1 MKQGER
7 AITIGASMSGM
18 LAARVLAEHFHEVIV
33 LERDTLP
40 PVGENRRGVPQGR
53 HAHALLASGL
63 NVLEAFFPGFTG
75 ELVEQGALSA
85 DISRVR
91 WFDNGGYHAR
101 CTGLELLLV
110 SRPLL
115 EAHVRTRF
123 LQLPNVRVIEGCAVQ
138 SLVTED
144 GDNRVTGVRIDRP
157 SDGNTS
163 EEVLTAD
170 LVVDASGRGSQTP
183 MWLEALGFP
192 RPKEDVIQVDLGYAT
207 RIYQRHSKHLDGDV
221 AMLVVP
227 TPPSRRGAVMLS
239 MEHDRW
245 MLTLIGMLGDHP
257 PTEEQEFLEFARG
270 LPAPE
275 IYETIEGAE
284 PLSSPLSIKFPAS
297 SRRRYERMP
306 RFPEGYLVFGDAIC
320 SFNPIYGQ
328 GMSSAALQAVALKK
342 SLVQGKDG
350 VASRFFPEAAKVL
363 DGPWTIAVGGDLRY
377 PTVEGPRTPMV
388 RFINWY
394 LGKLHIAARRNPHLT
409 LAFQKVAQL
418 LSQPP
423 SLLHPKTAFRVL
435 RGNLFGGHQS
445 GSRES
450 A

>member
-7 AITIGASMSGM
+7 AIMIGASISGL
-18 LAARVLAEHFHEVIV
+18 LAARVLADHHREVII

-40 PVGENRRGVPQGR
+40 PVGENRKGVPQGR

-63 NVLEAFFPGFTG
+63 NVLEDFFPGFTE
-75 ELVEQGALSA
+75 ELVAQGGVSA

-110 SRPLL
+110 SRPRL
-115 EAHVRTRF
+115 EAHVRSRVV
-123 LQLPNVRVIEGCAVQ
+123 QLPNVRVMEGCAVRA
-138 SLVTED
+138 LVNE
-144 GDNRVTGVRIDRP
+144 GKGNRVTGVRIERL
-157 SDGNTS
+157 SDGNST

-170 LVVDASGRGSQTP
+170 LVVDASGRGSKTP
-183 MWLEALGFP
+183 EWLGALGFP
-192 RPKEDVIQVDLGYAT
+192 RPKEDVIRVDLGYST
-207 RIYQRHSKHLDGDV
+207 RIYRRHSEHLDGDV

-239 MEHDRW
+239 MEDDRW
-245 MLTLIGMLGDHP
+245 MVTLIGMLGDHP

-270 LPAPE
+270 LSAPE
-275 IYETIEGAE
+275 IYETIKGAE
-284 PLSSPLSIKFPAS
+284 PLSSPLPIKFPAS
-297 SRRRYERMP
+297 SRWRYERLT
-306 RFPEGYLVFGDAIC
+306 RFPEGYVVFGDAIC

-328 GMSSAALQAVALKK
+328 GMSAAALQAVALEK
-342 SLVQGKDG
+342 SLAQGNDG
-350 VASRFFPEAAKVL
+350 VALRFFRKAAKVL

-377 PTVEGPRTPMV
+377 PSVEGPRTPMV

-394 LGKLHIAARRNPHLT
+394 LGKLHIAARRDPQLT

-423 SLLHPKTAFRVL
+423 SLLHPKTALGVL
-435 RGNLFGGHQS
+435 RGNLFG
-445 GSRES
+445 
-450 A
+450 AN

>member
-7 AITIGASMSGM
+7 AITIGASMSGL
-18 LAARVLAEHFHEVIV
+18 LAARVLTEHFREVVV
-33 LERDTLP
+33 LDRDTLP
-40 PVGENRRGVPQGR
+40 PAGENRKGVPQGR

-63 NVLEAFFPGFTG
+63 KVLEEFFPGFTG
-75 ELVEQGALSA
+75 ELVEQGGMSA

-115 EAHVRTRF
+115 EAHVRTRS

-183 MWLEALGFP
+183 VWLEALGFP
-192 RPKEDVIQVDLGYAT
+192 SPKEDVIQVDLGYST
-207 RIYQRHSKHLDGDV
+207 RIYRRHSKDLDGDV

-239 MEHDRW
+239 MEDDRW

-275 IYETIEGAE
+275 IYETIKGAE
-284 PLSSPLSIKFPAS
+284 PLSSPLPIKFPAS
-297 SRRRYERMP
+297 SRRRYERMK

-377 PTVEGPRTPMV
+377 STVEGPRTPMV

-394 LGKLHIAARRNPHLT
+394 LGKLHIAARRDPQLT

-418 LSQPP
+418 LSPP
-423 SLLHPKTAFRVL
+423 PTLLNPKTAFRVL
-435 RGNLFGGHQS
+435 RGNLFGEHRR
-445 GSRES
+445 GSRE
-450 A
+450 AA